1 MQVAIKIIKKQ
12 PPTESE
18 ASKAKSD
25 GGDSVVAAAG
35 GSARFLSSL
44 SKEVKLLMR
53 LEHPNIIKLH
63 QVIDTD
69 SELFIIM
76 EYASEGELIDYIA
89 AKGFLSERESRK
101 FFRQLISALDHC
113 HQAGVIHR
121 DLKLVR
127 SAAILFDDNLKTED
141 FV

>member
-1 MQVAIKIIKKQ
+1 MNFSKVAIKIIKKQ
-12 PPTESE
+12 AESQE
-18 ASKAKSD
+18 RLNNDSTKVSSSDAKL
-25 GGDSVVAAAG
+25 
-35 GSARFLSSL
+35 FLSSL

-63 QVIDTD
+63 QVIDTEA
-69 SELFIIM
+69 ELFIIM

-89 AKGFLSERESRK
+89 AKGFLSERECRK

-121 DLKLVR
+121 DLKLVIFPFFCFQT
-127 SAAILFDDNLKTED
+127 S
-141 FV
+141 